1 MNLKRV
7 LAAVTA
13 AAVAA
18 ASVSVS
24 AFATLLPIEKY
35 NVTADISGVTVEQL
49 ENYPVKSLMDCLK
62 YAADYTVTVS
72 QNSSASQQSSEIL
85 VDGVSTGEVTAD
97 TAETSAETEESTAD
111 TAEASAGTQEVSE
124 NTAETPAATAETSE
138 STEEVP
144 ASADDIAA
152 FSGETSG
159 TTEITYKRGDP
170 VQFPADAVKV
180 WVDGSQYSIVGDDST
195 VDLSDF
201 VSGGTA
207 TLIVGSGKQLDPSN
221 VAYIITFNVDA
232 LKYTPTF
239 SVKYYSLDE
248 DGNKVYLDLADQ
260 SVSLSYLGTYT
271 NVQTYL
277 NRRLVKGETIYV
289 EVTSELKRSDNDE
302 VVEAEFKYDY
312 GYSGDKNVVYNP
324 NYTIN
329 SFIDVDYTYALDD
342 GTQITNSHTVYAYLY
357 GVGISVDGSIRS
369 GSAYIYSSISS
380 KMNSDSIGVFDEEL
394 TYDLDPGYPAND
406 TYNYK
411 LSSIIYYPDRTNL
424 KSVLKKSVVGRFD
437 TIEAAADA
445 QDITSSLTGNGYE
458 ADYSSGVDFTIFING
473 SDVPEI
479 ATKDG
484 DEYLDYVVHM
494 KITVTSEYDDDG
506 GNNGPVIGN
515 STLGND
521 KTNAFFR
528 LSGVNNTNE
537 YFVLDDKTTQV
548 DSHYHYLDS
557 YYKYNYQTVF
567 IYDEDNTYDM
577 STVMLNVSSPTSV
590 NVYDSVSGKL
600 VKLDEEP
607 QNLSGGPKQYTVAAS
622 NNQGNYTVHAVKNTT
637 GGAKLFVNGPSERE
651 VFFDNSYDMFHDI
664 LVANIGDQELTGL
677 KVELSDAQN
686 VKLDSYWVI
695 GGEKNDTLAPFT
707 KVSDSYYSVRNVS
720 NLAKIRLLPD
730 GEGKVSG
737 KLTISA
743 DGQEPVEITLKGNA
757 GNPKIVTNPELA
769 DGVKYVPYYAVV
781 ATNNIHDWNKV
792 TFRLWSGSLPQ
803 GVSFDSETG
812 ELYGVPQETGSFTF
826 TICAQFSESSF
837 SRSYQE
843 FKLNILDNTD
853 DNVYEATDADYDL
866 ITPIGTEQNNGKY
879 DFGIGSID
887 SDQLFVSKGTY
898 GEFQAL
904 WINGEKMT
912 PDVDYTSES
921 GSTRITIRS
930 QTLKNKLTSK
940 TGNTIAAE
948 FRVSGSNE
956 VRRTAQNVYI
966 NVKGGN
972 NGGSNGGNSGGSTGG
987 NVGGGSAGGSGH
999 NSNVDRTPGLLD
1011 GSTKGWDDIKKRIS
1025 GMTTG
1030 TINIDMNGS
1039 SLLSSDVTSLIKGKD
1054 ITLVLISDDGELT
1067 VNGRT
1072 VTEAKNTGVEIKRS
1086 STVPS
1091 STELSGGLSKTAF
1104 TVGNNGTF
1112 GYTGVVKFNL
1122 GSANAGKIAN
1132 IYITSGGTSKCVAA
1146 VKISSGGS
1154 VSYAISEGGEYTVV
1168 VDDIS
1173 RLEGDANGDLAVNS
1187 LDSAVILRYVTNKV
1201 TLDSAKLKYCDINKD
1216 GKVNALDASA
1226 ILRNSVR

>member
-24 AFATLLPIEKY
+24 SFATLLPIEKY

-49 ENYPVKSLMDCLK
+49 ENYPVKSLMDCLT

-72 QNSSASQQSSEIL
+72 QNSSASQQSSDIL
-85 VDGVSTGEVTAD
+85 VNGVSAGEVTAD
-97 TAETSAETEESTAD
+97 TAETSAETEESAVN
-111 TAEASAGTQEVSE
+111 TAETSAGTQEVSA
-124 NTAETPAATAETSE
+124 NTAETSAATAETSE
-138 STEEVP
+138 GTEDVP

-152 FSGETSG
+152 FSGETSS
-159 TTEITYKRGDP
+159 TAEITYKRGDP
-170 VQFPADAVKV
+170 VQFPADTVKV

-195 VDLSDF
+195 VDLSGF

-207 TLIVGSGKQLDPSN
+207 TLIVGSGKQLDPGN
-221 VAYIITFNVDA
+221 IAYMISFNVDA

-260 SVSLSYLGTYT
+260 SVSLSYSETYT
-271 NVQTYL
+271 DVQTYL

-289 EVTSELKRSDNDE
+289 EVTGELKRSDNDE

-312 GYSGDKNVVYNP
+312 GYSEGKFEVYNP
-324 NYTIN
+324 NYTIS

-342 GTQITNSHTVYAYLY
+342 GTQITNSHTIYAYLY
-357 GVGISVDGSIRS
+357 GVGISVNGSIRS
-369 GSAYIYSSISS
+369 ESAYIYSSISS
-380 KMNSDSIGVFDEEL
+380 KMNSDSVGVFDEEL

-458 ADYSSGVDFTIFING
+458 ADYSSGIDFTIFING

-484 DEYLDYVVHM
+484 DEYLDYVVHL
-494 KITVTSEYDDDG
+494 KISVASEYDDG
-506 GNNGPVIGN
+506 GNDGPVIGN

-528 LSGVNNTNE
+528 LSGVNNTNK
-537 YFVLDDKTTQV
+537 YFVLDNKTTQV

-607 QNLSGGPKQYTVAAS
+607 QDLSGGPKQYTVAAS

-664 LVANIGDQELTGL
+664 LVANVGDQELTGL

-743 DGQEPVEITLKGNA
+743 DGQEPVEITLRGNA
-757 GNPKIVTNPELA
+757 GNPKIVTNPELS

-792 TFRLWSGSLPQ
+792 TFRLWSGNLPQ

-837 SRSYQE
+837 SRSYQK

-887 SDQLFVSKGTY
+887 DDQLFVSKGTY

-912 PDVDYTSES
+912 PDIDYTSES

-972 NGGSNGGNSGGSTGG
+972 NGG
-987 NVGGGSAGGSGH
+987 GGSAVGSGH

-1025 GMTTG
+1025 EMAAG

-1039 SLLSSDVTSLIKGKD
+1039 SLLPSDVISLINGKD

-1072 VTEAKNTGVEIKRS
+1072 VTETKNTGVEIKRS

-1091 STELSGGLSKTAF
+1091 SAELSGGLGKTAF
-1104 TVGNNGTF
+1104 TVGNNGTL

-1132 IYITSGGTSKCVAA
+1132 IYITSGGISKCVAA

-1201 TLDSAKLKYCDINKD
+1201 ALDSAKLKYCDINKD